1 MRKLLLSLVLCLP
14 MAGCVEQKMTI
25 TSEPSGAIV
34 RVSDVE
40 VGTTPCTIPWT
51 FAGDYSFILSKPGYQ
66 TLNDHAN
73 IKPQWYELPP
83 MDLFAQISPGK
94 IEDNRYVHFKLE
106 KLVVPPNQELI
117 KQGLEMRKETNAI
130 K

>member
-1 MRKLLLSLVLCLP
+1 

-66 TLNDHAN
+66 TLSDHAN
-73 IKPQWYELPP
+73 IKPQWYEVPP
-83 MDLFAQISPGK
+83 MDLFAQISPAK

-117 KQGLEMRKETNAI
+117 KQGLDMRKETNEI